1 MATATT
7 PISGTARNGSAEAQG
22 VSGSFQSQ
30 RFPDGMRRNSILR
43 PRYHPDGYLERLDR
57 DTFWYDAI
65 WDAGR
70 LTLVCPPFNN
80 LRRRVRRARFQ
91 LDGRDVALARLRRY
105 RRHDLLEF
113 VAPKTPA
120 RILVQIGDWQGES
133 GISIAQTDL
142 FAGLNSAFYLSK
154 DNDLEWLVDHARY
167 HKAMHGL
174 QGLVAVDNGSSRY
187 APEEIEAAL
196 APVGLERL
204 VVLSAP
210 FKFGPLG
217 LTPYRNT
224 EKYLQTAV
232 GNMVRLRYLSR
243 ARAVLSCDVDEL
255 VYGKDGANVFDA
267 AVTSRLGIVQVP
279 GHWRLPDPEAT
290 PPFRHA
296 HHTRVQVPPR
306 DTPSKFCI
314 VPQGPLRRFSWDVH
328 NPERLPF
335 FRRMTD
341 DRFEM
346 IHCRALT
353 TGWKDPG
360 RIAAPDGTVTDPLAE
375 QALAVLRG

>member
-1 MATATT
+1 M
-7 PISGTARNGSAEAQG
+7 
-22 VSGSFQSQ
+22 SGSFHALS
-30 RFPDGMRRNSILR
+30 FPAGMQRNSILR
-43 PRYHPDGYLERLDR
+43 ARYHPDGYLDRLDR
-57 DTFWYDAI
+57 ETFWYDAI

-70 LTLVCPPFNN
+70 LTLVCPPFNTQ
-80 LRRRVRRARFQ
+80 RGAVRRARYR
-91 LDGRDVALARLRRY
+91 LDGQEVRLARLRRY

-113 VAPKTPA
+113 NAPTAPTQVS
-120 RILVQIGDWQGES
+120 VQIGDWHGDS
-133 GISIAQTDL
+133 GVTIAQTDL

-154 DNDLEWLVDHARY
+154 DNDLDWLVDHARY
-167 HKAMHGL
+167 HKAVHGL

-187 APEEIEAAL
+187 TPDQIAAAL
-196 APVGLERL
+196 APVGLDRT

-232 GNMVRLRYLSR
+232 GNMVRMRFLSR

-255 VYGKDGANVFDA
+255 VVGKGGANVFDA
-267 AVTSRLGIVQVP
+267 AVASRLGIVQVP
-279 GHWRLPDPEAT
+279 GNWRLPDPGAE
-290 PPFRHA
+290 PPYRHA
-296 HHTRVQVPPR
+296 DHTRVQVPLGN
-306 DTPSKFCI
+306 TPSKFCI

-346 IHCRALT
+346 LHCRALT
-353 TGWKDPG
+353 TGWKDPA
-360 RIAAPDGTVTDPLAE
+360 RIGAPEGTVEDALAVE
-375 QALAVLRG
+375 ALAVLRR